1 MPGWKD
7 VLSEEAVWAITA
19 YVMSLSS
26 EPPSGAAAIVE
37 VGTALRSPARPDLSA
52 KAMHGKDLFFD
63 LTRERRC
70 SVCHEVDG
78 LGTSIGPNLKIVAKG
93 KTTQELERDI
103 LEPDGRIAY
112 GFEQVQVEL
121 DSGETIA
128 GVLAEETETR
138 IRIFD
143 AASMP
148 PPLRSVRKAE
158 VKRQQTRQRSSMP
171 DDLDSVYTSD
181 EIAAIATYL
190 SETAGGSSGP
200 G

>member
-1 MPGWKD
+1 
-7 VLSEEAVWAITA
+7 
-19 YVMSLSS
+19 
-26 EPPSGAAAIVE
+26 
-37 VGTALRSPARPDLSA
+37 
-52 KAMHGKDLFFD
+52 

-93 KTTQELERDI
+93 KTAPELERDI
-103 LEPDGRIAY
+103 LEPGGRIAY
-112 GFEQVQVEL
+112 GFEQVRVEL
-121 DSGETIA
+121 ASGETIA

-171 DDLDSVYTSD
+171 DDLDTVYTAD